1 MGVRMTPYT
10 SILIAQHAIPYLL
23 LKYFNIFFQEKFYG
37 KLHTNNYTKKAP
49 NHL

>member
-10 SILIAQHAIPYLL
+10 DLLAQHAIPYLL

-37 KLHTNNYTKKAP
+37 KLHTNILKKAP